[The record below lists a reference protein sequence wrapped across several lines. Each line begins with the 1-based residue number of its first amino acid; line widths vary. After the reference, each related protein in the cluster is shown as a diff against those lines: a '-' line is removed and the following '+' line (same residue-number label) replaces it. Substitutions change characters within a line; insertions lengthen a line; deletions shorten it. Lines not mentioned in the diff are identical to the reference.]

1 MKEQKMQENLDS
13 IQNRFG
19 NLNKIAQ
26 AKILEEITATTA
38 ALVRSEKNDDDVTDG
53 IFDTLGDTAESVQE
67 DFEELVGISD
77 EKKPL

>member
-67 DFEELVGISD
+67 DFKELVGISD

>member
-1 MKEQKMQENLDS
+1 MQENLDS

-26 AKILEEITATTA
+26 AKILEEITATAA

>member
-1 MKEQKMQENLDS
+1 MQENLDS

-26 AKILEEITATTA
+26 AKILEEITATAA

-67 DFEELVGISD
+67 DFEELVGICD